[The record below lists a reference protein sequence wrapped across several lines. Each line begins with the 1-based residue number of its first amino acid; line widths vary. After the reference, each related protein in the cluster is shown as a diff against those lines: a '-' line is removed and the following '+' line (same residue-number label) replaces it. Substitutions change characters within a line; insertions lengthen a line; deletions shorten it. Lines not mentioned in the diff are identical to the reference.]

1 MLGKYKQLCIE
12 QQSKIKELQKELRVS
27 KRTLNDLEHFIEWMN
42 QKSEKERARFFGL
55 KKFSVNKCM
64 EYVGFMLVTSDN
76 SENSEDKHRKYCII
90 GYLCNGQKEPP
101 KVYKAALSVDFSE
114 DVKNL
119 KKTIRLEENV
129 VIDET
134 RRGFGIGSA
143 GIEAVKDFASQAH
156 CSEILGLRRYC
167 GKYEDDDDLEEKNK
181 KLFRY
186 YEKNGFQQHKDHIS
200 FDMSNYKKKDM
211 IVI

>member
-1 MLGKYKQLCIE
+1 MFNTYKQLCIE
-12 QQSKIKELQKELRVS
+12 QQNKIEELQKELRVS

-55 KKFSVNKCM
+55 KKFSMNKCM

-76 SENSEDKHRKYCII
+76 SKNSEDKNRKYCII

-101 KVYKAALSVDFSE
+101 KVYKAALSVNFSD
-114 DVKNL
+114 DVKNI

-143 GIEAVKDFASQAH
+143 GIEAVKDFACQAH

-167 GKYEDDDDLEEKNK
+167 GKYENNKDLEEKNR

-186 YEKNGFQQHKDHIS
+186 YEKNGFQQHNDHIS
-200 FDMSNYKKKDM
+200 FDMSNYTKKDM